1 VKTVL
6 WALVLP
12 GTAGWLFLL
21 ANVLR
26 LVGERSYI
34 EPHGVALILI
44 VGGAVLFRGWHHLTV
59 TGR

>member
-1 VKTVL
+1 MRTVL
-6 WALVLP
+6 LALVLL

-21 ANVLR
+21 ANVVR

-44 VGGAVLFRGWHHLTV
+44 IGGAVLFRGWYRLTA